1 MVVLDQEVGFH
12 ILRLFNSG
20 FFDKFP
26 KLKLVIGHMGE
37 MLTFQARHL
46 QDLPPPFHS
55 PTLHLHVEML
65 TGKPSLARA

>member
-1 MVVLDQEVGFH
+1 MIVLDQEVGFH

-37 MLTFQARHL
+37 MLTFQARQL
-46 QDLPPPFHS
+46 LPLYP
-55 PTLHLHVEML
+55 PTLYLLVKML
-65 TGKPSLARA
+65 TGKPSPARA